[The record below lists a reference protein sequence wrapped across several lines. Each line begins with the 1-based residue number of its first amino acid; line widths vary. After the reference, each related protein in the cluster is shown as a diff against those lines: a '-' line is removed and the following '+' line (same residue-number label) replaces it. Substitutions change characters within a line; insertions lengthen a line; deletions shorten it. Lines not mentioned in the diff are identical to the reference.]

1 LKRTYIIDTDLIL
14 VNNTDNYMLNHS
26 AAKDVNIIANEFS
39 VTEISNKIKWL
50 LENNFSNI
58 RIKGEISGL
67 KIATSGHGYFSLKDT
82 NSIIAATCWRHS
94 LARINFKLTEGL
106 EVVVTGKITAYA
118 GQSKYQISVE
128 IIEPYGTGAFIQILN
143 ERRNR
148 LEAEGLFKLEHK
160 KKIPYLPKKIG
171 IVTSLTGAVIKDII
185 HRITDRFPVHLCIW
199 PVTVQGENAASEIT
213 AAINGFNILEEKLRP
228 DVIIIARGG
237 GSIEDLWSFNEEI
250 VLRAVFNSVI
260 PIISAVGHETDYTLI
275 DLVSDLRA
283 PTPTAAA
290 EFAVPVI
297 ENLKYTLGHLFAN
310 LKTRVT
316 TLINHQAKILENS
329 NRILKYPINYL
340 NNNIQRLDELSFRL
354 SESLPNLLKQKIIAL
369 KYFPH
374 SRLKPTKILNY
385 KNLELEN
392 LSYNLNLKKT
402 NILSQFEYKLSMN
415 SSILS
420 SLDYNKIVNRG
431 YAMLQ
436 DQDNNYI
443 STISEIKSSKYIT
456 ANLKDGKITLSKN
469 VSIN

>member
-1 LKRTYIIDTDLIL
+1 
-14 VNNTDNYMLNHS
+14 MLNHTPTVN
-26 AAKDVNIIANEFS
+26 DVNTNRNEFS

-50 LENNFSNI
+50 LENNFSTV

-67 KIATSGHGYFSLKDT
+67 KIATSGHGYFSLKDA
-82 NSIIAATCWRHS
+82 NSVIAATCWRHS
-94 LARINFKLTEGL
+94 LARVNFKLTEGL

-128 IIEPYGTGAFIQILN
+128 LIEPAGTGAFIQILN
-143 ERRNR
+143 ERRKR
-148 LEAEGLFKLEHK
+148 LEEEGLFKVEHK

-199 PVTVQGENAASEIT
+199 PVTVQGENAAFEIT
-213 AAINGFNILEEKLRP
+213 NAINGFNLLDEQLRP
-228 DVIIIARGG
+228 DVLIIARGG
-237 GSIEDLWSFNEEI
+237 GAIEDLWPFNEEI

-297 ENLKYTLGHLFAN
+297 ENLKHTLSSLFSN
-310 LKTRVT
+310 LATRVS
-316 TLINHQAKILENS
+316 TLINHKTKILQNS
-329 NRILKYPINYL
+329 NRILQYPINYI
-340 NNNIQRLDELSFRL
+340 NNNIQRLDELGFRL
-354 SESLPNLLKQKIIAL
+354 SGSLPNLLKQKIMAL
-369 KYFPH
+369 NYFPY

-385 KNLELEN
+385 KHLELGN
-392 LSYNLNLKKT
+392 LSYHLSLKKT
-402 NILSQFEYKLSMN
+402 HMLNAFEYKLSIN

-420 SLDYNKIVNRG
+420 SLDYNKIVSRG
-431 YAMLQ
+431 YAMLK
-436 DQDNNYI
+436 DQDENYI
-443 STISEIKSSKYIT
+443 STIFEVKSSKYVI
-456 ANLKDGKITLSKN
+456 ANLKDGKVRLST
-469 VSIN
+469 